1 MAELRS
7 SNREKSYRWIHF
19 SFRSDIS
26 INVLKKKK
34 KEETM
39 LSKNHLDNSIGYIY
53 EIYTFKVSIVIK
65 IATKI
70 KNVPVL
76 LTYLFLEIVFV
87 LCPSR
92 NHV

>member
-1 MAELRS
+1 MNYVQIIEKNHIVELT
-7 SNREKSYRWIHF
+7 
-19 SFRSDIS
+19 FRFVPIS
-26 INVLKKKK
+26 RLMHSKKKK
-34 KEETM
+34 RK
-39 LSKNHLDNSIGYIY
+39 SCYRRIISITQSVI
-53 EIYTFKVSIVIK
+53 EIYTFEISIVIK

-70 KNVPVL
+70 KNMPVL

>member
-1 MAELRS
+1 
-7 SNREKSYRWIHF
+7 
-19 SFRSDIS
+19 
-26 INVLKKKK
+26 
-34 KEETM
+34 M

-76 LTYLFLEIVFV
+76 LTYLFLEIV
-87 LCPSR
+87 LCLCIMSFQESCLAF
-92 NHV
+92 NLEFGIGQ

>member
-26 INVLKKKK
+26 INALKKKK

-39 LSKNHLDNSIGYIY
+39 LSKDHLDNSIGYRDIY
-53 EIYTFKVSIVIK
+53 I
-65 IATKI
+65 
-70 KNVPVL
+70 
-76 LTYLFLEIVFV
+76 
-87 LCPSR
+87 R
-92 NHV
+92 NFHSKLR